1 MTNEEVVARRA
12 ELTDY
17 FAEVKKRRAEIAAK
31 TKALTAQLAT
41 LKTEGIGI
49 TNTYQ
54 KALNEYFHLGNL
66 LNHK

>member
-1 MTNEEVVARRA
+1 MTNEEIVARRA

-17 FAEVKKRRAEIAAK
+17 FAEVKQRRAEIAAK

-54 KALNEYFHLGNL
+54 KALNEYFHLGNAL
-66 LNHK
+66 KHK